1 MHLLSYLF
9 ISGPIYAS
17 LVLSIYPWFILCIS
31 CLIYLSLA
39 LSIYLWSYLCI
50 SCLTMSLFLYISS
63 PIYVFLILYK
73 SYPKFFFSCPIYVCI
88 MYIYI
93 YLCNYVL
100 LCVYDLRSISLKNQ
114 HVFQIKIHQFKLLC
128 TTRNLRK

>member
-39 LSIYLWSYLCI
+39 LSIYLWSYLRI
-50 SCLTMSLFLYISS
+50 SCLTMSLFLYKSS
-63 PIYVFLILYK
+63 PIYVFLILCK
-73 SYPKFFFSCPIYVCI
+73 SYPKFFSLVPSMSVLC
-88 MYIYI
+88 IYI